1 VDTDSVVS
9 QVSEW
14 GRDSLISEPSLSFFI
29 PGGAS
34 KNAVCLVFLD
44 PQGEGMEPLRLY
56 KNLALDFG
64 FAMAGSNLSKNGM
77 DIETSKV
84 VVNQLIAKIK
94 NESGLDSARF
104 YILGFS
110 GGARVALQLLLLDS
124 DFRGAVYAGA
134 PGPVSRYDKPLFGF
148 AGYQD
153 MNYADLLS
161 FESALDSRTRHI
173 LREWPGKHEWP
184 PAGIMEEALNWIQIK
199 EKSNSAGPEAS
210 LSALERKWKSEK
222 DVLKKAMY
230 LKQSDFLWEAFSG
243 IRRKNPVLEKLEMS
257 SPYRKQDNLRKKEL
271 ARELNLKEFYGKAFF
286 EKDTSWWKA
295 EIASL
300 KSGSRFAEKDM
311 QQRLLGFFSLASYS
325 LAHRALQENQWPL
338 LEQILFIYR
347 NSDPEN
353 AEVWY
358 LSALLS
364 IRKQQPETAIFQL
377 KKCKALGFK
386 DRVRYEKEPA
396 FRGIRE
402 KASLSFP

>member
-1 VDTDSVVS
+1 MHLSFARFFFLFSFLSFPFLWACSPNKDNSTTAEVDTDSVVS

-161 FESALDSRTRHI
+161 FESALDSPH
-173 LREWPGKHEWP
+173 PAHP
-184 PAGIMEEALNWIQIK
+184 PRVA
-199 EKSNSAGPEAS
+199 
-210 LSALERKWKSEK
+210 WK
-222 DVLKKAMY
+222 
-230 LKQSDFLWEAFSG
+230 
-243 IRRKNPVLEKLEMS
+243 
-257 SPYRKQDNLRKKEL
+257 
-271 ARELNLKEFYGKAFF
+271 
-286 EKDTSWWKA
+286 T
-295 EIASL
+295 
-300 KSGSRFAEKDM
+300 
-311 QQRLLGFFSLASYS
+311 
-325 LAHRALQENQWPL
+325 
-338 LEQILFIYR
+338 
-347 NSDPEN
+347 
-353 AEVWY
+353 
-358 LSALLS
+358 
-364 IRKQQPETAIFQL
+364 
-377 KKCKALGFK
+377 
-386 DRVRYEKEPA
+386 
-396 FRGIRE
+396 
-402 KASLSFP
+402 

>member
-1 VDTDSVVS
+1 
-9 QVSEW
+9 
-14 GRDSLISEPSLSFFI
+14 
-29 PGGAS
+29 
-34 KNAVCLVFLD
+34 
-44 PQGEGMEPLRLY
+44 
-56 KNLALDFG
+56 
-64 FAMAGSNLSKNGM
+64 
-77 DIETSKV
+77 
-84 VVNQLIAKIK
+84 
-94 NESGLDSARF
+94 
-104 YILGFS
+104 
-110 GGARVALQLLLLDS
+110 
-124 DFRGAVYAGA
+124 
-134 PGPVSRYDKPLFGF
+134 
-148 AGYQD
+148 
-153 MNYADLLS
+153 
-161 FESALDSRTRHI
+161 
-173 LREWPGKHEWP
+173 
-184 PAGIMEEALNWIQIK
+184 
-199 EKSNSAGPEAS
+199 
-210 LSALERKWKSEK
+210 
-222 DVLKKAMY
+222 VLKKAMY